1 MRAAVSKSPTIRTR
15 RFAALALAAAALL
28 AGCASGPDK
37 PKPVPLDP
45 IGSPIAGRVVWNQ
58 RVDSVQFPLAVA
70 VNAGTFTLAGTDGT
84 VVALQADTGRELWRA
99 SVGSR
104 LSAGVGSDG
113 RYAAVVT
120 RAGELVVLEA
130 GRQVW
135 RQALG
140 MRINTAPLVAGERV
154 FVLGSDRSIMAFD
167 VLDGRLLW
175 EVRRPGDPLTL
186 SQGGVVS
193 AFKNTLLVGQ
203 GSKLAGVDPADGAVR
218 WEIAVATPRGTNEI
232 ERLADLVGPAARV
245 GDLVCARAFQAAV
258 GCVNAE
264 RGSLVWTKNLGGLN
278 AVAADAQIVAAADAS
293 DRITAWKTNTGE
305 VAWTSEKLM
314 NHGLSAPAM
323 VGSTLVFG
331 DAEGTVHFL
340 SRDAGATQLRL
351 KTDGSAIVGSP
362 VVAGTTVLVVTRAGG
377 IYAMRPE

>member
-1 MRAAVSKSPTIRTR
+1 MRGAVINKLLTFRAVQVS
-15 RFAALALAAAALL
+15 ALTLAAL

-37 PKPVPLDP
+37 PKPVPLEA
-45 IGSPIAGRVVWNQ
+45 ISSPIAGRVVWNQ

-70 VNAGTFTLAGTDGT
+70 VNAGTFTVAGTDGT
-84 VVALQADTGRELWRA
+84 VLALQADTGRELWRA

-130 GRQVW
+130 GREVW
-135 RQALG
+135 RYAMG

-154 FVLGSDRSIMAFD
+154 FVLGSDRSVLAFD
-167 VLDGRLLW
+167 VLDGKLLW

-193 AFKNTLLVGQ
+193 AFKDTLLVGQ
-203 GSKLAGVDPADGAVR
+203 GARLAGLDPTTGSVR
-218 WEIAVATPRGTNEI
+218 WELPVATPRGTNEI
-232 ERLADLVGPAARV
+232 ERLADLIGPAARV
-245 GDLVCARAFQAAV
+245 GDVVCARAFQAAV
-258 GCVNAE
+258 GCVNAQ
-264 RGSLVWTKNLGGLN
+264 RGSLVWSKNLGGLN
-278 AVAADAQIVAAADAS
+278 AVAADSQVVVAADAS
-293 DRITAWKTNTGE
+293 DRITAWKAASGE
-305 VAWTSEKLM
+305 VAWSSEKLM
-314 NHGLSAPAM
+314 YHGLSAPVLA
-323 VGSTLVFG
+323 GNALVFG
-331 DAEGTVHFL
+331 DAEGNVHFL
-340 SRDAGATQLRL
+340 SREAGVAQLRL

-377 IYAMRPE
+377 VYALRPE